1 MKYEVDTKH
10 RVIRVMPEREEDL
23 YFLYLLID
31 KGDVVRG
38 WTVREYK
45 PEGSKE
51 GERIKMY
58 LAVRVESLEYHKFR
72 GSLRVRGPVVE
83 VQQDVEGVKGRRH
96 TFDVVPG
103 RELEIE
109 KSEDRYLVVVEEILN
124 MAKSV
129 LPRILL
135 VSIDDEEAAVAQ
147 ITALGFEVLQILQ
160 NREKD
165 ESLLSQFLQTVQKAV
180 EDAKRR
186 LKPDKV
192 VIASPSILI
201 DEVAHY
207 IQGEKHPQNAG
218 GLAGVYEFIRRGLY
232 DKLKEEMG
240 IAAYEKF
247 IEKLSKNRDSVAIGP
262 VEVWEAAT
270 AGRVDSLLVLDT
282 YIKESPEESWKIMA
296 EVYKTRG
303 RIYIIRE
310 DTEVGIGLKAMEKI
324 VAILRW

>member
-1 MKYEVDTKH
+1 MKYEVDTKR
-10 RVIRVMPEREEDL
+10 RVIRVVPEREEDL

-51 GERIKMY
+51 GERVKMY

-72 GSLRVRGPVVE
+72 GSLRIRGPVVE

-109 KSEDRYLVVVEEILN
+109 KSEDRPLVVVEEILKL
-124 MAKSV
+124 AESV

-147 ITALGFEVLQILQ
+147 VTALGFEVLQVLQ
-160 NREKD
+160 NRGKD
-165 ESLLSQFLQTVQKAV
+165 ESLLGQFLQSVQKAV
-180 EDAKRR
+180 EDARRR

-192 VIASPSILI
+192 VVAGPSMFV
-201 DEVAHY
+201 DEATRY
-207 IQGEKHPQNAG
+207 IQGEKHPQSAG

-232 DKLKEEMG
+232 DRLKEEMG
-240 IAAYEKF
+240 VAAYEKF
-247 IEKLSKNRDSVAIGP
+247 IERLSKSRDSVAIGP
-262 VEVWEAAT
+262 GEVWEAAVI
-270 AGRVDSLLVLDT
+270 GRVDWALVLDT
-282 YIKESPEESWKIMA
+282 YLKESPDEAWRIMA

-303 RIYIIRE
+303 RIYIVRE
-310 DTEVGIGLKAMEKI
+310 DTEVGAGLKAMEKI
-324 VAILRW
+324 VAVLRW